1 MATAANDGVKAR
13 STRMQMIGVL
23 LLGAITTG
31 LLSIGGT
38 AALAGP
44 GNRPAVTVTGPTSTV
59 TAITASVSYSANR
72 GGKQLKS
79 VGGLTCALTG
89 PTSSSSCG
97 TVATSNHT
105 TTGTVS
111 LAGLQTGTYTYTVTI
126 KLTDGGTAT
135 SSASFTVTLP
145 QYVGVCHGT
154 TILGP
159 IHGATDIMLTAPVN
173 TKNNATRF
181 TTNDGTCV
189 GAISTFTLVDT
200 PGDSGDADSLC
211 VALGYPS
218 AKLPDLHYDIVGTPY
233 TWWECQA

>member
-1 MATAANDGVKAR
+1 MATAGNERVKAR
-13 STRMQMIGVL
+13 STRMQMVGVL

-59 TAITASVSYSANR
+59 TSNTASVSYSANR

-97 TVATSNHT
+97 TVATSHGT
-105 TTGTVS
+105 TTGTAS
-111 LAGLQTGTYTYTVTI
+111 LTGLQTGTYTYTVTI
-126 KLTDGGTAT
+126 KLTDGNTAT

-145 QYVGVCHGT
+145 AYVGACHGHT
-154 TILGP
+154 TIHDVP
-159 IHGATDIMLTAPVN
+159 DMMLTAPLN
-173 TKNNATRF
+173 TKNNATSF

-189 GAISTFTLVDT
+189 GATFTFTIVVSQD
-200 PGDSGDADSLC
+200 GSGIADSLC
-211 VALGYPS
+211 AAADPS
-218 AKLPDLHYDIVGTPY
+218 HPHARDLHYFWVGVPPDHS
-233 TWWECQA
+233 WWDCLA